1 MPRYI
6 QYRTTLSDFKMTE
19 NERKVTPI
27 SDLGE
32 FGLIDHLTN
41 KIKLKN
47 SSTLLGVGDDA
58 AILDFKDEEVVIT
71 TDLLTEGI
79 HFNLM
84 YVPLKHLGYK
94 SVVVNLS
101 DVAAMNATP
110 KQITVSLA
118 ISSKFSV
125 EALDELYEG
134 IYLACEKYGVDLVG
148 GDTTSSLTGLVIS
161 ITAIGTAPKGK
172 AVRRSGAKAND
183 LICVTGDLGGAYMG
197 LQLLE
202 RETKIYKDAPQVQ
215 PKLDG
220 YNYILG
226 RQLKPEARTD
236 IQKVFDSLKVQ
247 PTSMIDISDGLS
259 SELMHICKQS
269 GTGAKIY
276 EEKIPLDNETKA
288 MAEELNINP
297 LVAALNG
304 GEDYELLFT
313 VPLADHDK
321 IRNHPDITVIG
332 HMVSKEEGTRLITT
346 GGSEIE
352 LTAQGWNPLKETE

>member
-1 MPRYI
+1 MA
-6 QYRTTLSDFKMTE
+6 E

-27 SDLGE
+27 SEIGE
-32 FGLIDHLTN
+32 FGLIERLTN
-41 KIKLKN
+41 KFKLKN
-47 SSTLLGVGDDA
+47 NSSLVGIGDDA
-58 AILDFKDEEVVIT
+58 AVLDYKDKKIVVT

-101 DVAAMNATP
+101 DVVAMNATP

-125 EALDELYEG
+125 EAMEELYEG
-134 IYLACEKYGVDLVG
+134 IQLACEHYNVDLIG

-161 ITAIGTAPKGK
+161 VTALGEANEEDIVYRKGAQK
-172 AVRRSGAKAND
+172 ND
-183 LICVTGDLGGAYMG
+183 LVCISGDLGGAYMG

-202 RETKIYKDAPQVQ
+202 RENEVYKVSQKVQ
-215 PKLDG
+215 PQLEG

-226 RQLKPEARTD
+226 RQLKPEARVDMLKIFKDLD
-236 IQKVFDSLKVQ
+236 IK
-247 PTSMIDISDGLS
+247 PNAMMDISDGLS
-259 SELMHICKQS
+259 SEIMHICKNS
-269 GTGAKIY
+269 KVGAKIY
-276 EEKIPLDNETKA
+276 EEKILLDKETSA
-288 MAEELNINP
+288 MGEELNINP

-313 VPLADHDK
+313 LPIANHDK

-332 HMVSKEEGTRLITT
+332 HIVDASEGTTLVTT

-352 LTAQGWNPLKETE
+352 LTAQGWNPLK